1 MADVVL
7 APAPNIVN
15 QPTGTPRGTLPPSG
29 GEIKLS
35 SMMGRAAAAPAPTAT
50 PPAPATAV
58 RPPVTTPPVQVH
70 DDGKKSSEKMFER
83 LRATGKDTNDRTAP
97 KPQTAKAPDALPPAT
112 AVAPAEE
119 GDELTATAPAAV
131 LPGSEGAAKPGEAV
145 TPPEVAGEKK
155 KGVNPWH
162 KIKEHEATLKQRD
175 AELADLRQR
184 VQDPEAHKKEF
195 ERLSKI
201 EKRNQELEEQ
211 IKFVDYS
218 KSAEFTEKY
227 QKPYEESWKRAM
239 AELGDLTID
248 DGAGRERPMNVNDLM
263 ELVNMPIKDAKESAE
278 LLFGGMAPEVMA
290 YRKEIKGLFEQ
301 QKKAL
306 DDAKKSGVEMSAKQT
321 AEQAR
326 HMEEMN
332 QMSMREWESYN
343 KSILENPQ
351 TGHYFKPVEGDEDL
365 NTRLNKGWAFVDETA
380 KMNLSDPK
388 LTREQRAEAIR
399 RHASVR
405 ARAAAFGA
413 MRLRDERHVARIK
426 ELEAKLGQYEE
437 TVPDFTGRGA
447 AAPPSMV
454 TGNGG
459 MGGLM
464 SRLNKRAK

>member
-15 QPTGTPRGTLPPSG
+15 QNTAAPRGTLPPST

-35 SMMGRAAAAPAPTAT
+35 SMMGRAPAAAPAAT
-50 PPAPATAV
+50 PAAPATAV
-58 RPPVTTPPVQVH
+58 RPPVSTPAVQVH

-83 LRATGKDTNDRTAP
+83 LRATGKDTNDRTPP
-97 KPQTAKAPDALPPAT
+97 KPQTAKAPDVTKPPADNQ
-112 AVAPAEE
+112 AAELLE
-119 GDELTATAPAAV
+119 GDELTAPAPKPTDV
-131 LPGSEGAAKPGEAV
+131 VEGVA
-145 TPPEVAGEKK
+145 TPPGDKPVVEGQEKK

-162 KIKEHEATLKQRD
+162 KIKEHEATIKQRE
-175 AELADLRQR
+175 AELNDLRQR

-227 QKPYEESWKRAM
+227 QKPYEAAWKRAM
-239 AELGDLTID
+239 AELGELTVD
-248 DGAGRERPMNVNDLM
+248 DGAGRDRPMNVNDLM
-263 ELVNMPIKDAKESAE
+263 ELVNMPLKEAKDAAE
-278 LLFGGMAPEVMA
+278 LLFGTMAPEVMG

-301 QKKAL
+301 QKQAL
-306 DDAKKSGVEMSAKQT
+306 DNAKKSGVEMSAKQT

-326 HMEEMN
+326 QMEEMN
-332 QMSMREWESYN
+332 QTSMREWETYN
-343 KSILENPQ
+343 KTILENPQ

-365 NTRLNKGWAFVDETA
+365 NTRLTKGWAFVDETA
-380 KMNLSDPK
+380 KMNLSDPR
-388 LTREQRAEAIR
+388 LTPAQRAEAIR

-413 MRLRDERHVARIK
+413 MRLRDERNSARIK
-426 ELEAKLGQYEE
+426 ELETRLGQYEE

-447 AAPPSMV
+447 SAPAGMA

-459 MGGLM
+459 MTGLM
-464 SRLNKRAK
+464 SRLGKRAK